1 MHDALSH
8 GQSEPLFLTDEEI
21 SAITGLALRSLKSY
35 RLKDGLPYGTRQPFL
50 CTTYTGAT
58 RRISR
63 NFTDAAL
70 IRAWLV
76 KVGRNHCLSA
86 LDKLIADKL
95 ATFPEVA
102 GE

>member
-8 GQSEPLFLTDEEI
+8 GQSKPLFLTDEEI
-21 SAITGLALRSLKSY
+21 SAVTGLALRSLKSY

-58 RRISR
+58 RRLSR
-63 NFTDAAL
+63 NYTDAAL
-70 IRAWLV
+70 IRTWLV
-76 KVGRNHCLSA
+76 QVGRNHCLPA
-86 LDKLIADKL
+86 LNKLIEAK
-95 ATFPEVA
+95 AASPEV